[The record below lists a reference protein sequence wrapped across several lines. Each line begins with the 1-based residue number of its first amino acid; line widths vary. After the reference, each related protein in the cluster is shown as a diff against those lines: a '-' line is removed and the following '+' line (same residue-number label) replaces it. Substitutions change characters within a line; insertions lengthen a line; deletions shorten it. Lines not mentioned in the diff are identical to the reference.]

1 LQFDD
6 FWSKSIDF
14 LRGKLEADGQG
25 REQKLF
31 ISNWRPDK
39 DLSHEAFPI
48 RDIAPDKLT
57 CLTIHAGK
65 SIEIPRDN
73 MATLYELWD
82 DFLDGRTPRIEI
94 VEKVPRTTYAI
105 SIMKYLKDNIK

>member
-6 FWSKSIDF
+6 FWSQSIDSIKRE
-14 LRGKLEADGQG
+14 LEKNKAEPGEKL
-25 REQKLF
+25 L

-39 DLSHEAFPI
+39 GFIDEKFPI
-48 RDIAPDKLT
+48 REASADKIT

-65 SIEIPRDN
+65 PIEIPRDE
-73 MATLYELWD
+73 MAVLFDLWE
-82 DFLDGRTPRIEI
+82 DFLSGHTARIEV

-105 SIMKYLKDNIK
+105 SLMKYLKDNVK